1 MLTII
6 IVKWIL
12 ELANYRT
19 YACINHVT
27 DEAYGLGS
35 CLFKFVILS
44 QLG

>member
-12 ELANYRT
+12 ELANYST
-19 YACINHVT
+19 CINHVT